1 MRAEGAEYRYA
12 YQNQE
17 RDRCLNGH
25 TQSQVLCRVRRDAGM
40 DVTFEP
46 RHQPPAMQGGQAQHR
61 SEQCQ
66 LEQHQVAVQAVK
78 QRCDGPAGQIR
89 VVQDA
94 GHHQDADEN
103 GAWA

>member
-46 RHQPPAMQGGQAQHR
+46 GHQPPAMQGGEAQHR
-61 SEQCQ
+61 SEQRQ
-66 LEQHQVAVQAVK
+66 LEQHQVAVPTGTLL
-78 QRCDGPAGQIR
+78 DGL
-89 VVQDA
+89 
-94 GHHQDADEN
+94 
-103 GAWA
+103 